1 MDAAKAPFKLW
12 FIFAINFMGRPRE
25 PKKGRLRNV
34 ILFLFSIDP
43 ETFTFLSLRQ

>member
-25 PKKGRLRNV
+25 PKNSADRNL
-34 ILFLFSIDP
+34 LFAP
-43 ETFTFLSLRQ
+43 APT